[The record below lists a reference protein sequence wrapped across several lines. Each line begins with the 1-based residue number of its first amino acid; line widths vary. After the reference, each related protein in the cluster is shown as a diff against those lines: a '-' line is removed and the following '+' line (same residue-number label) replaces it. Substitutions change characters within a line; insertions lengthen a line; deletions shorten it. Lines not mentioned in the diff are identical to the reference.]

1 MSINKNFVVKNGLE
15 VNTDLILA
23 DAPSKRVGIGSTIP
37 AYTLDVIGGIGATD
51 LNVVGLATVLT
62 EFNVGVNGSVL
73 TVLGVGGSVG
83 VGTALPR
90 YLLDVLSPVSIGATA
105 FRVTGDSRITG
116 RLYADN
122 IQVNNIYSTGITTI
136 PSLSATTATFSNIS
150 GTNLNVSG
158 FTTLGNNVFGNNV
171 GIGTTNPRSRLSV
184 IGDVNVSG
192 VVTATS
198 FIGNLTGAATTA
210 NTIDILNTNGL
221 TTIYYPTFVENR
233 TDGQVLRA
241 DVDLSYR
248 TDDNILTVPKL
259 SSTQINVSGPINVS
273 GISTFG
279 GYVDINNNVDISGT
293 LNVGGATTLGAYV
306 DINGSVDVSQ
316 NLNVVGIVT
325 AAAFYGDGSNLTGGG
340 IGIQSTGQVVGYGIT
355 LINFRGSSVSTVESD
370 ISVGIATITLVG
382 GTGGGGA
389 AGNDGQIQYALSGS
403 LAASPNF
410 TWDGGT
416 LNMFGSTIGL
426 GTTAIYARSTG
437 ASFHTVET
445 SGVAIKS
452 NSIGIG
458 TTNPVYSLQ
467 VVGGGTSLGGDVLV
481 GNNINISGVCT
492 ATDFDALSDI
502 NYKTNI
508 QTVSNALSKV
518 DQLRGVTFDWKESGE
533 PSYGVVA
540 QELEMILPE
549 LVKGNDPKT
558 VNYNGIIGVLIE
570 AIKELKEEIDQLK
583 KNSYK

>member
-23 DAPSKRVGIGSTIP
+23 DASSKRVGIGSTIP

-51 LNVVGLATVLT
+51 LKVSGISTVIT
-62 EFNVGVNGSVL
+62 EFNVGVGGEVL
-73 TVLGVGGSVG
+73 TVLGIGGSVG
-83 VGTALPR
+83 VGTAIPS
-90 YLLDVLSPVSIGATA
+90 YLLDIISPVSIGQTVL
-105 FRVTGDSRITG
+105 RVKGDTRITG

-122 IQVNNIYSTGITTI
+122 IEVGNLNSSGIVTI
-136 PSLSATTATFSNIS
+136 PSLSVTTATFNNIS
-150 GTNLNVSG
+150 GTNLNISG
-158 FTTLGNNVFGNNV
+158 FTTLGNNVFGDNV
-171 GIGTTNPRSRLSV
+171 GIGITNPHSKLSV

-198 FIGNLTGAATTA
+198 FIGNLVGAATTA

-241 DVDLSYR
+241 DVDLTYR

-279 GYVDINNNVDISGT
+279 GYVDVNNNIDISGA

-340 IGIQSTGQVVGYGIT
+340 IGIQSTGQIVGYGIT

-416 LNMFGSTIGL
+416 LNMFGPVLGI
-426 GTTAIYARSTG
+426 GTTAIYATSTG
-437 ASFHTVET
+437 ASFKTVET
-445 SGVAIKS
+445 SSVILKED
-452 NSIGIG
+452 SIGIG
-458 TTNPVYSLQ
+458 TTNPVYKLQ
-467 VVGGGTSLGGDVLV
+467 VVGGGTSLGGDVLI
-481 GNNINISGVCT
+481 GNNANISGVCT
-492 ATDFDALSDI
+492 AQDFDALSDI
-502 NYKTNI
+502 NYKVNI
-508 QTVSNALSKV
+508 ETVSNALSKV
-518 DQLRGVTFDWKESGE
+518 DQLRGVRFDWKESGE

-540 QELEMILPE
+540 QELEMVLPE
-549 LVKGNDPKT
+549 LVKGSDPKT

-570 AIKELKEEIDQLK
+570 AIKELKSEIDQLK
-583 KNSYK
+583 NN

>member
-62 EFNVGVNGSVL
+62 EFNVGANGSVL
-73 TVLGVGGSVG
+73 TVLGIGGSVG
-83 VGTALPR
+83 VGTNLPK
-90 YLLDVLSPVSIGATA
+90 YLLDVVSPVSTGETA
-105 FRVTGDSRITG
+105 LYVKGDSTITG
-116 RLYADN
+116 RLYIDN
-122 IQVNNIYSTGITTI
+122 IEVGNIYSTGIATI
-136 PSLSATTATFSNIS
+136 PTLDISTATLLNIL
-150 GTNLNVSG
+150 GTNLNISG
-158 FTTLGNNVFGNNV
+158 FTTL
-171 GIGTTNPRSRLSV
+171 S
-184 IGDVNVSG
+184 D
-192 VVTATS
+192 
-198 FIGNLTGAATTA
+198 
-210 NTIDILNTNGL
+210 
-221 TTIYYPTFVENR
+221 
-233 TDGQVLRA
+233 
-241 DVDLSYR
+241 
-248 TDDNILTVPKL
+248 
-259 SSTQINVSGPINVS
+259 
-273 GISTFG
+273 
-279 GYVDINNNVDISGT
+279 YVDINS
-293 LNVGGATTLGAYV
+293 
-306 DINGSVDVSQ
+306 SVDVSS
-316 NLNVVGIVT
+316 NLNVVGITTLGNYVDINNSVDVSADLNVVGIVTAGSISIGSTQVISSGFELQNIESLDATTTATIESAIANAPNTFTDLNVSGITTLSGNTNIGGYLDINNDVDISGSLNVGSATTLNGYVDINDGVDISGNLNVVGVVT

-355 LINFRGSSVSTVESD
+355 LINFRGSAVSTIESD
-370 ISVGIATITLVG
+370 PLVGIATITVVG
-382 GTGGGGA
+382 GSGGGGA

-403 LAASPNF
+403 LAASPEF

-416 LNMFGSTIGL
+416 LNIFGSSIGI

-437 ASFHTVET
+437 ASFLTVET
-445 SGVAIKS
+445 ANVSVTS
-452 NSIGIG
+452 NSVGIG

-518 DQLRGVTFDWKESGE
+518 DQLRGVAFDWKESGE

-540 QELEMILPE
+540 QELEMVLPE
-549 LVKGNDPKT
+549 LVKGSDPKT

-570 AIKELKEEIDQLK
+570 AIKELRIEIEQLK
-583 KNSYK
+583 HDSYK

>member
-62 EFNVGVNGSVL
+62 EFNVGANGSVL
-73 TVLGVGGSVG
+73 TVLGIGGSVG
-83 VGTALPR
+83 VGTNLPK
-90 YLLDVLSPVSIGATA
+90 YLLDVVSPVSTGETA
-105 FRVTGDSRITG
+105 LYVKGDSTITG
-116 RLYADN
+116 RLYIDN
-122 IQVNNIYSTGITTI
+122 IEVGNIYSTGIATI
-136 PSLSATTATFSNIS
+136 PTLDISTATLLNIL
-150 GTNLNVSG
+150 GTNLNISG
-158 FTTLGNNVFGNNV
+158 FTTL
-171 GIGTTNPRSRLSV
+171 S
-184 IGDVNVSG
+184 D
-192 VVTATS
+192 
-198 FIGNLTGAATTA
+198 
-210 NTIDILNTNGL
+210 
-221 TTIYYPTFVENR
+221 
-233 TDGQVLRA
+233 
-241 DVDLSYR
+241 
-248 TDDNILTVPKL
+248 
-259 SSTQINVSGPINVS
+259 
-273 GISTFG
+273 
-279 GYVDINNNVDISGT
+279 YVDINS
-293 LNVGGATTLGAYV
+293 
-306 DINGSVDVSQ
+306 SVDVSS
-316 NLNVVGIVT
+316 NLNVVGITTLGNYVDINNSVDVSADLNVVGIVTAGSISIGSTQVISSGFELQNIESLDAITTATIESAIANAPNTFTDLNVSGITTLSGNTNIGGYLDINNDVDISGSLNVGSATTLNGYVDINDGVDISGNLNVVGVVT

-355 LINFRGSSVSTVESD
+355 LINFRGSAVSTIESD
-370 ISVGIATITLVG
+370 PLVGIATITVVG
-382 GTGGGGA
+382 GSGGGGA

-403 LAASPNF
+403 LAASPEF

-416 LNMFGSTIGL
+416 LNIFGSSIGI
-426 GTTAIYARSTG
+426 GTTAIYARSIG
-437 ASFHTVET
+437 ASFLTVET
-445 SGVAIKS
+445 ANVSVTS
-452 NSIGIG
+452 NSVGIG

-518 DQLRGVTFDWKESGE
+518 DQLRGVAFDWKESGE

-540 QELEMILPE
+540 QELEMVLPE
-549 LVKGNDPKT
+549 LVKGSDPKT

-570 AIKELKEEIDQLK
+570 AIKELRIEIEQLK
-583 KNSYK
+583 HDSYK